1 MARRKKS
8 KASGGWIF
16 LVAALLIGAIFFP
29 KKTAEPPAPSPS
41 AAVAAVISA
50 APSPTP
56 APTPTPTPEVRFT
69 LTTEH
74 EPVPPGSDAEQ
85 MNTYVLNTNT
95 KKFHYPDC
103 ESVGDIAP
111 KNYEEFEG
119 YRDVLIDMGFQPC
132 KRCKP

>member
-16 LVAALLIGAIFFP
+16 LVALILIGAIFFP
-29 KKTAEPPAPSPS
+29 KKSTAEQPEPSPS
-41 AAVAAVISA
+41 AAVIRAM
-50 APSPTP
+50 PS
-56 APTPTPTPEVRFT
+56 PTPTPTPTPAPTVSVT

-74 EPVPPGSDAEQ
+74 APSEPGVEEEQ
-85 MNTYVLNTNT
+85 VSTFVLNKNS
-95 KKFHYPDC
+95 KKFHRPDC

>member
-16 LVAALLIGAIFFP
+16 LAALILIGVIFFP
-29 KKTAEPPAPSPS
+29 KKSTAEQPEPSPS
-41 AAVAAVISA
+41 ASVIRA
-50 APSPTP
+50 LPSPMPTP
-56 APTPTPTPEVRFT
+56 APTPTPEVRFSI
-69 LTTEH
+69 TTEH
-74 EPVPPGSDAEQ
+74 EPREPGGEEEQ
-85 MNTYVLNTNT
+85 VNTYVLNNNT
-95 KKFHYPDC
+95 KKFHRPDC

-119 YRDVLIDMGFQPC
+119 YRDVLIDMGFEPC

>member
-16 LVAALLIGAIFFP
+16 LVALILIGVIFFP
-29 KKTAEPPAPSPS
+29 KKTPAETPAPSPS
-41 AAVAAVISA
+41 AAVAAAVISA
-50 APSPTP
+50 T
-56 APTPTPTPEVRFT
+56 PTPTPTPEVRFT
-69 LTTEH
+69 ITTEH

-119 YRDVLIDMGFQPC
+119 YRDVLIEMGYQPC

>member
-16 LVAALLIGAIFFP
+16 LVAALLIGVIFFP
-29 KKTAEPPAPSPS
+29 KKTPAETPAPSPS
-41 AAVAAVISA
+41 AAVAAAVISA
-50 APSPTP
+50 T
-56 APTPTPTPEVRFT
+56 PTPTPTPEVRFT
-69 LTTEH
+69 ITTEH

-111 KNYEEFEG
+111 KNYVEFEG
-119 YRDVLIDMGFQPC
+119 YRDVLIEMGYQPC